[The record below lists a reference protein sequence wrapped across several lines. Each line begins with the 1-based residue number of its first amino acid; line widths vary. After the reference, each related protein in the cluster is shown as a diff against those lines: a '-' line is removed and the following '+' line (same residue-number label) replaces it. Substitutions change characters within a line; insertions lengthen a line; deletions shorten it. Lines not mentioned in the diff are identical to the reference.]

1 MGCLN
6 RDRASLKSDW
16 NRREDFADE
25 ALPVQTRLTKMFP
38 EFRHVPDLRP
48 VARVTGQQI
57 SLGRKPD
64 IAVIGGFGHLERSD
78 FAPSARID
86 QRQFRLIIADHEQS
100 AVRAEGCRGCNIR
113 SVEAS
118 SSEHNLPRSCVPDS
132 RFVGG

>member
-16 NRREDFADE
+16 NRRADFADE
-25 ALPVQTRLTKMFP
+25 SLPVQTRLTQMCP
-38 EFRHVPDLRP
+38 ELRDVPDLRP
-48 VARVTGQQI
+48 VARVAGQQI
-57 SLGRKPD
+57 FLGRKPD
-64 IAVIGGFGHLERSD
+64 ISSIGGFGTLERSD
-78 FAPSARID
+78 FVPSGRID
-86 QRQFRLIIADHEQS
+86 QRQVRLIIADHEQS

-132 RFVGG
+132 RFVGS

>member
-6 RDRASLKSDW
+6 RDCARLKSDW
-16 NRREDFADE
+16 NRREDFAAE
-25 ALPVQTRLTKMFP
+25 SLPVQTRLTQMCP
-38 EFRHVPDLRP
+38 ELRDVPDLRP

-64 IAVIGGFGHLERSD
+64 IAVIGGFGTFERSD
-78 FAPSARID
+78 FASSARID
-86 QRQFRLIIADHEQS
+86 QRQVRLIVDDHEQS
-100 AVRAEGCRGCNIR
+100 AVRVEGCRGCNIR